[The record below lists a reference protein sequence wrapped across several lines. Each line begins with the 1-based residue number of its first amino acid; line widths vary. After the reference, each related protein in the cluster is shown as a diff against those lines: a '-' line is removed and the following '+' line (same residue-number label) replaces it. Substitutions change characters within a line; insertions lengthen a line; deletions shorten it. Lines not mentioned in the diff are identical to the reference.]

1 MTRAEVRRRRT
12 PLGILT
18 MLAAAMLAATVAVP
32 SRADAQQVVVGG
44 DFDIDDNAG
53 TAVGNRVRLTG
64 RSGFGTNQGT
74 FILVNAAEP
83 SQDVDVDGYTPGVDF
98 NNLVISDTSDF
109 VNVADPEFSILRR
122 NLRVLDF
129 LNPLRNG
136 FSNIVN
142 FSVNVPEGTPAG
154 RYIGRFTIIDRVLQ
168 PGQNYPGGEAL
179 RSDFVEVEIEVLP
192 ESRLGLVQ
200 GDTAAQLDSLVLRGR
215 PGQTVNGVVR
225 LANLGNVALS
235 NVRLEATDLVATSGT
250 GLRIRRDRITF
261 SPQTLSTLGFA
272 DTLRITVTVRIPTG
286 LLAGAYRGELIAQGE
301 GVDEIRVPLTVIVTT
316 PGDIVFETNP
326 VSGRAGDQAVIIFN
340 ADAGSRWEMAIF
352 DMRALTTFRTE
363 GTVFA
368 GGGGGGPGEEVFPGD
383 EAVRYTWNLKNG
395 RGENVAG
402 GMYLVVINAVQD
414 GRSRQLR
421 GKLMVIR

>member
-1 MTRAEVRRRRT
+1 MQTGEHLLTRAVERRRRT

-18 MLAAAMLAATVAVP
+18 LLAAAMVAAVAAVP
-32 SRADAQQVVVGG
+32 SRAAAQQVVVGG

-53 TAVGNRVRLTG
+53 TAIGNRIRLTG

-74 FILVNAAEP
+74 FILVNAAEA

-98 NNLVISDTSDF
+98 NNLVIVDTSDF

-122 NLRVLDF
+122 NLRVFDF

-154 RYIGRFTIIDRVLQ
+154 RYLGRFTIIDRVLQ

-179 RSDFVEVEIEVLP
+179 RSDFIEVEIEVLP
-192 ESRLGLVQ
+192 QSSIGLVQ
-200 GDTAAQLDSLVLRGR
+200 GDTAARLDSLVLRGR
-215 PGQTVNGVVR
+215 PGQTINGVFRV
-225 LANLGNVALS
+225 ANLGNVELQ
-235 NVRLEATDLVATSGT
+235 NVRFDVTDLVATSGT
-250 GLRIRRDRITF
+250 GLRIRRERISFT
-261 SPQTLSTLGFA
+261 PQQLTAIAFG
-272 DTLRITVTVRIPTG
+272 DTARVTVTVRIPVG
-286 LLAGAYRGELIAQGE
+286 LLAGDYSGEIVVQGE
-301 GVDEIRVPLTVIVTT
+301 GVEAQRVPFIVRVET
-316 PGDIVFETNP
+316 PGEIVFETNP
-326 VSGRAGDQAVIIFN
+326 VSMQAGDRAVIIFN
-340 ADAGSRWEMAIF
+340 ADAGTSWELRIF
-352 DMRALTTFRTE
+352 DMMALTTYAST

-368 GGGGGGPGEEVFPGD
+368 TD
-383 EAVRYTWNLKNG
+383 QAVRFTWPLVNG

-402 GMYLVVINAVQD
+402 GMYQVLINVIQN
-414 GRSRQLR
+414 GERRQLR